1 MTPDY
6 FFIVYIIIV
15 PLGIA
20 GVIFFKFYSRL
31 LVKYLTEQS
40 SGA

>member
-1 MTPDY
+1 MKSLIKIIKEDKDARL

-20 GVIFFKFYSRL
+20 GVI
-31 LVKYLTEQS
+31 YLS
-40 SGA
+40 SIVSCK